1 MLIKVLQSSTRSQTP
16 IIKPLMKN
24 FLSQHSSLGNCAV
37 MNKLIS
43 GSSTFSSFHTTLKTG
58 VSDRETEWER
68 QHRERMKKQEQ
79 LWKESP
85 EKLIRY
91 FVELKFLKNWNRSK
105 VLVLLVLLFVGYY
118 AYDKVSGR
126 HGLAAGIYQ
135 LLNGPKKG
143 TGAVIEDDP
152 QTNQQPTDDE
162 TVATSPK
169 QQLLDRI
176 DPSRMRTFAY
186 LDVEHADSRFQNVIK
201 GRIIIGLYD
210 KVVPVTSYN
219 FEKLCES
226 KELKGTIF
234 HRVINKFMIQG
245 GDTKQGTGMSS
256 VPYIGRATDTSV
268 PEELKNKIND
278 MIIRDSLGNVIQF
291 KDENFDLKHSE
302 PYLVCMANR
311 GPNTNGSQFFIT
323 TESTPH
329 LDNKHVVF
337 GKVLQGMEI
346 VDQLQKVR
354 TSARDKPIDSIK
366 IVDCGVL
373 SIDELL

>member
-1 MLIKVLQSSTRSQTP
+1 MLNKVLQRNTSTH
-16 IIKPLMKN
+16 IKPLMKN
-24 FLSQHSSLGNCAV
+24 FLSQPSSFGGCLLS
-37 MNKLIS
+37 NKLG
-43 GSSTFSSFHTTLKTG
+43 GSSTCSSFHTTLKTG

-68 QHRERMKKQEQ
+68 QHRERMRKQEQ

-105 VLVLLVLLFVGYY
+105 VLMLLVFSFVGYY
-118 AYDKVSGR
+118 AYDKISGR
-126 HGLAAGIYQ
+126 HGLASGIYQ

-143 TGAVIEDDP
+143 TGAVIESDP
-152 QTNQQPTDDE
+152 QADQQPTDE
-162 TVATSPK
+162 SAATSPK

-176 DPSRMRTFAY
+176 DPSRMRSFAY
-186 LDVEHADSRFQNVIK
+186 LDVEHSDSRFQNVIK

-219 FEKLCES
+219 FAKLCES

-256 VPYIGRATDTSV
+256 VPYIGRATDASV
-268 PEELKNKIND
+268 SEELKNKIND
-278 MIIRDSLGNVIQF
+278 MLIKDALGNVIQF
-291 KDENFDLKHSE
+291 KDENFDLKHNE

-337 GKVLQGMEI
+337 GKVLQGMDI
-346 VDQLQKVR
+346 VDQLQRVR

-373 SIDELL
+373 SVDDLL